1 MYRSGSMPTYQFLNS
16 NTNEVEEHIM
26 KIAQYDEFKQNNPH
40 LERYFSVEGAP
51 GLGDGMRMSTPGTG
65 QADSTFEKYIINR
78 MKETIP
84 GNTMKAG
91 HKTKMPRE
99 W

>member
-1 MYRSGSMPTYQFLNS
+1 MPTYQFLNS

-51 GLGDGMRMSTPGTG
+51 VLGDGMRMSTPGIG

>member
-1 MYRSGSMPTYQFLNS
+1 MPTYKFR
-16 NTNEVEEHIM
+16 NTETGEVTEHVM
-26 KIAQYDEFKQNNPH
+26 RIAELDEFKEKNPI
-40 LERYFSVEGAP
+40 LERYFDVEGLA
-51 GLGDGMRMSTPGTG
+51 GLGDGMRMDTPGTG
-65 QADSTFEKYIINR
+65 KADSTFEKYVINR

-84 GNTMKAG
+84 GNTIKSG